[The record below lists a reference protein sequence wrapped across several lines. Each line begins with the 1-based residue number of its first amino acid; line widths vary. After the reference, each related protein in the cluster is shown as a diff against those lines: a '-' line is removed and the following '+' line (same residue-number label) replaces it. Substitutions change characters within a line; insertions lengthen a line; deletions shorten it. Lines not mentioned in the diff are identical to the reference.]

1 MLELQDIQGIVLE
14 GYGKLQHAAFILLAI
29 EDPKRA
35 GVWLASLKLR
45 TAADKAVVAS
55 TNVALTCAGLDKLG
69 LEAPMLARFPT
80 EFRDG
85 MVSEFRRRILGDI
98 EDSSPENWHWGAAHN
113 PTIHVLLMLYAE
125 NAPALQALVQRA
137 EEGWTQGG
145 LSKVKLLDTNWL
157 PDFKEHFGF
166 RDGISGVPVAGYDD
180 DPRAVAAGEFL
191 LGYPNVYG
199 KYTRSPVIDAALDTK
214 NVLARAE
221 QGADLGRNGSYL
233 VFRQLEQDVFRF
245 WEWVD
250 SQAHGDAARRSW
262 IASKMVGRWPGGAP
276 LTQYPDAEP
285 AGNGK
290 NGKNGK
296 SVTNDFLYAERDPHG
311 QRCPLG
317 SHVRRMNPRDA
328 LGTAFKAGDETLANA
343 HRLIRRG
350 RAYGPALADDMRP
363 ESMLAKGPDRV
374 ARGLHFICLNANIE
388 RQFEFVQQT
397 WANSSKFS
405 GLRND
410 PDPLIGARA
419 LPSSA
424 FTVQEPGIRHRYAG
438 MPSFVTARGGA
449 YFFLP
454 SVRAVKYLG
463 GRAASSNG

>member
-35 GVWLASLKLR
+35 GAWLASRTLR
-45 TAADKAVVAS
+45 TAADKVVAAS
-55 TNVALTCAGLDKLG
+55 TNVALTCAGLAELG
-69 LEAPMLARFPT
+69 LKPPMLAQFPS
-80 EFRDG
+80 EFLDG
-85 MVSEFRRRILGDI
+85 MVSDFRRRILGDI
-98 EDSSPENWHWGAAHN
+98 AESSPENWQWGGPHN
-113 PTIHVLLMLYAE
+113 PTIHVLLMLYEQDAT
-125 NAPALQALVQRA
+125 ALRALVKRA
-137 EEGWTQGG
+137 EEEWTQGG
-145 LSKVKLLDTNWL
+145 LSQVELLDTNWL

-166 RDGISGVPVAGYDD
+166 RDGISGVSIAGYDN
-180 DPRAVAAGEFL
+180 DPRAVPAGEFL

-199 KYTRSPVIDAALDTK
+199 KYTRSPVIDAELDPK

-221 QGADLGRNGSYL
+221 RGADLGRNGSYL
-233 VFRQLEQDVFRF
+233 VFRQLEQDVFKF

-276 LTQYPDAEP
+276 LTVYDSAEP
-285 AGNGK
+285 VYERDTLTK
-290 NGKNGK
+290 P
-296 SVTNDFLYAERDPHG
+296 FLYAEKDPHG

-350 RAYGPALADDMRP
+350 RAYGKPLATDMRP
-363 ESMLAKGPDRV
+363 ESFLAKGSDNV
-374 ARGLHFICLNANIE
+374 KRGLHFICLNANIE

-424 FTVQEPGIRHRYAG
+424 FTVQERGIRHRYVD
-438 MPSFVTARGGA
+438 MPSFVKARGGA

-463 GRAASSNG
+463 SRAASANG